1 MTGAAVTKVVVLDD
15 YQGVARHFG
24 PWEQLADAIEL
35 TVVGDHIDDTEELVS
50 RLAGAQVIVAMRE
63 RTPFDRQR
71 LERLTDLHLLVTTGM
86 ANAAIDMQAAK
97 DLGITV
103 CGTASPAA
111 PPAELTWALIL
122 AVTRNVCREDQA
134 VRAGGWQHTI
144 GPELEG
150 RTLGVIGLGRLGSR
164 VAAFGKAFDMRVL
177 AWSANLDPAVAAAA
191 GAEAVSKQT
200 LLEDSDVVTLHLR
213 LSDRTRGIIGAADL
227 ATMRPTSYLVNTSRG
242 PLIDEQALVEAL
254 RTGQIAGAGLDVF
267 ETEPL
272 PVDHP
277 LRGLTNVV
285 LTPHLG
291 YVSTGGFATY
301 YREAVED
308 IAAWL
313 EGSPVRV
320 L

>member
-1 MTGAAVTKVVVLDD
+1 MTGAAGTKVVVLDD
-15 YQGVARHFG
+15 YQDVARHFG

-35 TVVGDHIDDTEELVS
+35 TVVGDHIADTEELLA
-50 RLAGAQVIVAMRE
+50 RLAGAHVIVAMRE

-71 LERLTDLHLLVTTGM
+71 LERLTDLRLLVTTGM
-86 ANAAIDMQAAK
+86 ANTAIDMEAAK

-103 CGTASPAA
+103 CGTASPPG

-122 AVTRNVCREDQA
+122 AITRNVCREDQA

-150 RTLGVIGLGRLGSR
+150 RTLGVIGMGRLGSR
-164 VAAFGKAFDMRVL
+164 VAAFGKAFGMRLL
-177 AWSANLDPAVAAAA
+177 AWSTNLDPAAAAA
-191 GAEAVSKQT
+191 VGAEAVSKQT
-200 LLEDSDVVTLHLR
+200 LLADADVVTLHLR

-227 ATMRPTSYLVNTSRG
+227 ATMRPTAYLVNTSRG
-242 PLIDEQALVEAL
+242 PLIDEQALVQAL
-254 RTGQIAGAGLDVF
+254 RAGQIAGAGLDVF

-272 PVDHP
+272 PLNHP
-277 LRGLTNVV
+277 LRCMPNVV
-285 LTPHLG
+285 VTPHLG
-291 YVSTGGFATY
+291 YVSTGSYATY

-313 EGSPVRV
+313 AGSPVRV